1 MSNKQHS
8 TQGKP
13 NILMRYELMRQI
25 NILDVLIDNLSMLEL
40 LEKLK
45 YGGVV
50 YTPNVDHLIKLQ
62 KDTEFYHV
70 YSEADYRVCDSQL
83 LMFAARFLN
92 QPLKEKISG
101 SDLFPAFYE
110 YYRHDPSVKIFILGG
125 LAGVA
130 TAARRNINQKV
141 GREMVVDSYSP
152 PFGFEEDETECA
164 KIIEL
169 IENSGATVLAVGLGA
184 PKQEKW
190 INRYR
195 HQLKHIKTFF
205 AIGATVDFEAGNLA
219 RSPQWM
225 SAAGLEWLYR
235 LMSEPK
241 RLWKRYLVEDI
252 VFFGLILRQK
262 LKLSSKSFISRQ
274 KNLFESGQ

>member
-8 TQGKP
+8 KKGKP
-13 NILMRYELMRQI
+13 NILMRYEPMRQI
-25 NILDVLIDNLSMLEL
+25 NILDVLIDNLSMLEM

-62 KDTEFYHV
+62 KDSEFYRV

-125 LAGVA
+125 LEGVA
-130 TAARRNINQKV
+130 QQARRNINQKV

-152 PFGFEEDETECA
+152 PFGFEEDEAECA

-169 IENSGATVLAVGLGA
+169 IDRSGATVLAVGLGA

-190 INRYR
+190 INQYR
-195 HQLKHIKTFF
+195 HQLKGIKTFF

-219 RSPQWM
+219 RSPEWM
-225 SAAGLEWLYR
+225 SSAGLEWLYR

-241 RLWKRYLVEDI
+241 RLWKRYLVEDM
-252 VFFGLILRQK
+252 VFFALLLRQK
-262 LKLSSKSFISRQ
+262 LKLESKSFISRQ
-274 KNLFESGQ
+274 KNLFQSGQ

>member
-1 MSNKQHS
+1 
-8 TQGKP
+8 
-13 NILMRYELMRQI
+13 MRQI
-25 NILDVLIDNLSMLEL
+25 NILDVLIDNLSMSEL

-50 YTPNVDHLIKLQ
+50 HTPNVDHLIKLQ
-62 KDTEFYHV
+62 KDREFRRV

-83 LMFAARFLN
+83 LMFASHFLN

-101 SDLFPAFYE
+101 SDLFPAFYQH
-110 YYRHDPSVKIFILGG
+110 YRHDPNVKIFILGG
-125 LAGVA
+125 LEGVA
-130 TAARRNINQKV
+130 AQARRNINEKV
-141 GREMVVDSYSP
+141 GREMVIDSYSP
-152 PFGFEEDETECA
+152 PFGFEEDEAECA

-169 IENSGATVLAVGLGA
+169 INNSGATVLAVGLGA

-190 INRYR
+190 IYKYK
-195 HQLKHIKTFF
+195 HELKGIKTFF
-205 AIGATVDFEAGNLA
+205 AMGATVDFEAGNLT

-235 LMSEPK
+235 LVSEPK

-252 VFFGLILRQK
+252 AFFALVLKQK
-262 LKLSSKSFISRQ
+262 LKSESKSFISRQ